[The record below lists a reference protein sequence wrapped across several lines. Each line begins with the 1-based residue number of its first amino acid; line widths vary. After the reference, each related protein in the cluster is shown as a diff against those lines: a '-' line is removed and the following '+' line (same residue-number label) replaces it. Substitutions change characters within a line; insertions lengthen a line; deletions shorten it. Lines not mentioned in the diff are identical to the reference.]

1 MRVADEHPFCSGEKL
16 SNCKAAASLTRR
28 IAREID
34 SESCGIETAGFL
46 RASAKSSCASLL
58 EMHGDAWRYVEM
70 LGDLWRSPHRQTDRQ
85 GHESGLCRALH
96 AHVRVH
102 VRARAR
108 VRVRVH
114 GIYVHAVRLARRR
127 CMEMHGDT

>member
-1 MRVADEHPFCSGEKL
+1 MRARVRVADEHPFCSGEKL

-58 EMHGDAWRYVEM
+58 EMHGDAWRYVEIR
-70 LGDLWRSPHRQTDRQ
+70 GDAGRPM
-85 GHESGLCRALH
+85 G
-96 AHVRVH
+96 
-102 VRARAR
+102 
-108 VRVRVH
+108 
-114 GIYVHAVRLARRR
+114 
-127 CMEMHGDT
+127 MHGGICARGAPGEPAIVQG